1 MPSPN
6 QFLKS
11 LYLRNNS
18 DPIPKPYIYI
28 HVSYD
33 DVPGELGA
41 GWGDFIISRLYRGSC
56 MSDHVLLNL

>member
-33 DVPGELGA
+33 DVPGELGV
-41 GWGDFIISRLYRGSC
+41 GWGDFIIST
-56 MSDHVLLNL
+56 